1 MCVRGCRCDSLS
13 VLPGWAPGH
22 RRGSLQRG
30 IEDFSHPLPS
40 PPMTYPYQLPQQP
53 KRRTLRTVLIVVGVV
68 VVLCC
73 GGAGIGGFFLFKGV
87 KGATDPAR
95 QAAES
100 FVSDL
105 EAGDADAAYGL
116 LCSDTRGRYARD
128 AFGQGVAKQPKIRG
142 HKVNGVNVSSVN
154 GRTSATVNMALTLD
168 SGFTDQ
174 HTFTLAKEDGAW
186 RVCGQPY

>member
-1 MCVRGCRCDSLS
+1 
-13 VLPGWAPGH
+13 
-22 RRGSLQRG
+22 
-30 IEDFSHPLPS
+30 
-40 PPMTYPYQLPQQP
+40 MTHPYQVPQPP

-100 FVSDL
+100 FVSHL
-105 EAGDADAAYGL
+105 EAGDPDAAYEL
-116 LCSDTRGRYARD
+116 LCGDTRGGYTRE
-128 AFGQGVAKQPKIRG
+128 AFAQGVAQQPRIHS

-154 GRTSATVNMALTLD
+154 GRTSATVNMALTLG
-168 SGFTDQ
+168 SGFTNQ
-174 HTFTLAKEDGAW
+174 HTFRLVKEDGAW
-186 RVCGQPY
+186 KVCGQPY

>member
-1 MCVRGCRCDSLS
+1 MT
-13 VLPGWAPGH
+13 
-22 RRGSLQRG
+22 
-30 IEDFSHPLPS
+30 HPYEV
-40 PPMTYPYQLPQQP
+40 PPPP

-73 GGAGIGGFFLFKGV
+73 GGAGVGGFFLFKGV

-105 EAGDADAAYGL
+105 EAGDAAKAYGQ
-116 LCSDTRGRYARD
+116 LCSDTRGRFTRD
-128 AFGQGVAKQPKIRG
+128 AFVEGVARQPKVRS
-142 HKVNGVNVSSVN
+142 HEVNGVNVSSYN
-154 GRTSATVNMALTLD
+154 GRTSARVSMALVLD

-174 HTFTLAKEDGAW
+174 HVFPLVKEDGAW
-186 RVCGQPY
+186 KVCGQPY

>member
-1 MCVRGCRCDSLS
+1 
-13 VLPGWAPGH
+13 
-22 RRGSLQRG
+22 
-30 IEDFSHPLPS
+30 
-40 PPMTYPYQLPQQP
+40 MTHPYQVPQPP

-73 GGAGIGGFFLFKGV
+73 GGAGIGGFFLYKGV

-105 EAGDADAAYGL
+105 EGGDADAAYGL
-116 LCSDTRGRYARD
+116 LCSGTRGTYTRD
-128 AFGQGVAKQPKIRG
+128 AFVQGFAKQPKIRG

-174 HTFTLAKEDGAW
+174 HMFTLVKEDGAW
-186 RVCGQPY
+186 KVCGQPY

>member
-1 MCVRGCRCDSLS
+1 
-13 VLPGWAPGH
+13 
-22 RRGSLQRG
+22 
-30 IEDFSHPLPS
+30 
-40 PPMTYPYQLPQQP
+40 MTHPYQVPQPP
-53 KRRTLRTVLIVVGVV
+53 KRRTLRIVLIVVGVV

-73 GGAGIGGFFLFKGV
+73 GGAGVGGFFLRKGV

-105 EAGDADAAYGL
+105 EAGDADVAYGL
-116 LCSDTRGRYARD
+116 LCSDTRGRFTRD
-128 AFGQGVAKQPKIRG
+128 VFVQGVAKQPKIRG

-154 GRTSATVNMALTLD
+154 GRTSATVSMALTLD

-174 HTFTLAKEDGAW
+174 HIFPLVQEDGAW
-186 RVCGQPY
+186 KVCGQPY